1 MKIFILLSRVPFPLE
16 KGDKVRAFN
25 QIRTL
30 SKEHEIILYALHEK
44 DVDAEAIEILKP
56 YCKTFK
62 VLPLHKNNL
71 VFRMLHA
78 LLRGLP
84 FQVGY
89 FYHKKIKNEIQE
101 AIKNLKPDIIYCQLC
116 RTAEY
121 VKDIQ
126 GTPKVLD
133 LMDAFSKGAERR
145 SQKESFL
152 VKWLFK
158 LEAQRMR
165 NYESEMLEK
174 FNRTTIISAQDRE
187 YIYNPL
193 NKNIAVISNGVDF
206 DFFKPFAAEKIY
218 DCVFSGNMSYP
229 PNIDGAIFLA
239 ENIFPL
245 VLQKFPNAKLLIAGA
260 NPSPKIKK
268 LQSEN
273 IHISGWMDDIRMAYA
288 SAKIFVAPLRMGSG
302 VQNKIL
308 EAVSMG
314 LPCITSALVA
324 KPLGMQK
331 DALLTGENEEEY
343 AAHIISLM
351 QNPLQAES
359 LHKNALA
366 FIEHAHN
373 WEQINKGLEN
383 IFDELKDTKI

>member
-1 MKIFILLSRVPFPLE
+1 
-16 KGDKVRAFN
+16 
-25 QIRTL
+25 
-30 SKEHEIILYALHEK
+30 
-44 DVDAEAIEILKP
+44 
-56 YCKTFK
+56 
-62 VLPLHKNNL
+62 
-71 VFRMLHA
+71 
-78 LLRGLP
+78 
-84 FQVGY
+84 
-89 FYHKKIKNEIQE
+89 
-101 AIKNLKPDIIYCQLC
+101 
-116 RTAEY
+116 
-121 VKDIQ
+121 
-126 GTPKVLD
+126 
-133 LMDAFSKGAERR
+133 
-145 SQKESFL
+145 
-152 VKWLFK
+152 
-158 LEAQRMR
+158 MR

-218 DCVFSGNMSYP
+218 DCVFSGNMNYP